1 MKDTDPRMHS
11 AEHLLSATLV
21 AMFGM
26 GRPFTTH
33 LEKKKSKADY
43 HFVRTLTPEEAEE
56 VERRVNEVID
66 RDLPVSEEF
75 LPADDASATFDLSRL
90 PGETAPTVR
99 IVRIG
104 TYDAC
109 PCAGAHVRSTREIGR
124 FRLISWSHEE
134 GALRLRFKLDQG

>member
-1 MKDTDPRMHS
+1 MHS
-11 AEHLLSATLV
+11 AEHILSATLV
-21 AMFGM
+21 EMFGM

-43 HFVRTLTPEEAEE
+43 RFVRTLTPEEAHE
-56 VERRVNEVID
+56 VERRVNDVIA
-66 RDLPVSEEF
+66 RDLQVSEEL
-75 LPADDASATFDLSRL
+75 LPAEVASSMFDLSRL
-90 PGETAPTVR
+90 PEETGTNVR

-109 PCAGAHVRSTREIGR
+109 PCAGIHVRSTREIGR

-134 GALRLRFKLDQG
+134 GALRLRFRLDQS

>member
-1 MKDTDPRMHS
+1 
-11 AEHLLSATLV
+11 
-21 AMFGM
+21 
-26 GRPFTTH
+26 
-33 LEKKKSKADY
+33 
-43 HFVRTLTPEEAEE
+43 
-56 VERRVNEVID
+56 VID

-75 LPADDASATFDLSRL
+75 LPAEVASSMFDLSRL
-90 PGETAPTVR
+90 PGEKTTDVR

-134 GALRLRFKLDQG
+134 SALRLRFKLDQG

>member
-1 MKDTDPRMHS
+1 MKDTDPGMHS
-11 AEHLLSATLV
+11 AEHILSATLV

-43 HFVRTLTPEEAEE
+43 HFFRTLTPEEAKE

-66 RDLPVSEEF
+66 RDLPVSEE
-75 LPADDASATFDLSRL
+75 LLSADVASATFDLSRL
-90 PGETAPTVR
+90 PGETATTVR

-134 GALRLRFKLDQG
+134 GALRLRFKLDHG

>member
-1 MKDTDPRMHS
+1 MKDVDPGMHS
-11 AEHLLSATLV
+11 AEHILSAVLAKT
-21 AMFGM
+21 FGM

-43 HFVRTLTPEEAEE
+43 YFARTLTQEEARD
-56 VERRVNEVID
+56 VELRVNEVIA

-75 LPADDASATFDLSRL
+75 LPAEVASSMFDLSRL
-90 PGETAPTVR
+90 PEETGDSVR

-109 PCAGAHVRSTREIGR
+109 PCAGNHVRSTREIGR

-134 GALRLRFKLDQG
+134 GALRLRFRLVQG